1 MSTLLVTTR
10 ELAPG
15 DRDTLLAV
23 FDGLT
28 DEQRVLRYGSGM
40 PRLMPSYLD
49 LLTATDGCRHVAV
62 AAEVDR
68 RPVGIARYI
77 VERPGTAE
85 FAIEV
90 VDAFTRRGIARQ
102 LLDRLTGI
110 ALQRGVCR
118 FTMDIMGVNAPALA
132 LARRI
137 GVELRRDG
145 SSFAGTVHLETPGEG
160 GAARVGHASGWR
172 LCG

>member
-1 MSTLLVTTR
+1 MSSLVVATR
-10 ELAPG
+10 ELASG
-15 DRDTLLAV
+15 DRETLLAV
-23 FDGLT
+23 FEGLT
-28 DEQRVLRYGSGM
+28 DEQRMLRYGSGM

-49 LLTATDGCRHVAV
+49 VLTATDGRRHVAI

-85 FAIEV
+85 LAIEV

-102 LLDRLTGI
+102 LVDRLTGI

-118 FTMDIMGVNAPALA
+118 FTVDINGVNAPALA

-145 SSFAGTVHLETPGEG
+145 SSFEGTVHLEMLDERGS
-160 GAARVGHASGWR
+160 ARGNRPPRWR